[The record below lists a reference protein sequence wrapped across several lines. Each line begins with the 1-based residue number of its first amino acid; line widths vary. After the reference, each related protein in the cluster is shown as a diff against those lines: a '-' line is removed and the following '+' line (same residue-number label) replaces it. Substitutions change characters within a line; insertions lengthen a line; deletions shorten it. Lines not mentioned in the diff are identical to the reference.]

1 MSHQNFSLHLIDSH
15 TGGEPT
21 RMIYKGFPE
30 LIGQSVAEKLKDFKQ
45 NYDHLRRSII
55 LEPRGSEVMVGAL
68 LVPPSDDSA
77 VAGVIFFN
85 NEGYLGMC
93 GHGSI
98 GVITSLAYQGKIGVG
113 DHRLETPVG
122 IVTATLHED
131 GSCSI
136 RNVPS
141 YRYRKQVVVNVPD
154 LGIIHGDIAWG
165 GNWFFLINDHGQ
177 DLQPSN
183 IKQLTQVSLKIKSAL
198 KNQGITGDDG
208 GEIDHIELFGKSN
221 IADSKSFVL
230 CPGGA
235 YDRSPCGTGTSAKV
249 ACLAADNKLKP
260 TTIWRQESII
270 GSVFLASYE
279 LGDDGYNQSESV
291 TIIPTIRGS
300 AYISAETKLVMQA
313 HDPFRW
319 GF

>member
-1 MSHQNFSLHLIDSH
+1 MNHQDFSLYLIDSH

-21 RMIYKGFPE
+21 RMVYQGFPE
-30 LIGQSVAEKLKDFKQ
+30 LTGDSVAEKLNDFKQ

-98 GVITSLAYQGKIGVG
+98 GVIASLAYQGKIGVG
-113 DHRLETPVG
+113 EHRLETPVG
-122 IVTATLHED
+122 VVTATLHED

-136 RNVPS
+136 RNVPA
-141 YRYRKQVVVNVPD
+141 YRYRKQVAIDVPD
-154 LGIIHGDIAWG
+154 LGVIHGDIAWG
-165 GNWFFLINDHGQ
+165 GNWFFLVNDHGQ
-177 DLQPSN
+177 DLQLDN
-183 IKQLTQVSLKIKSAL
+183 AKQLTEVSLKIKSAL
-198 KNQGITGDDG
+198 KDQGITGDNG
-208 GEIDHIELFGKSN
+208 GEIDHIELFGNSS

-235 YDRSPCGTGTSAKV
+235 YDRSPCGTGTSAKI
-249 ACLAADNKLKP
+249 ACLAADDKLKP
-260 TTIWRQESII
+260 NVIWRQESIV

-279 LGDDGYNQSESV
+279 LNDKAYNTESI

-300 AYISAETKLVMQA
+300 AHISAETKLVMQA
-313 HDPFRW
+313 DDPFRW